1 MSQDPIAG
9 GERVA
14 VAGGGVIGTSIAWR
28 LAQRGCQVSLFDKS
42 AIGGEASWAAAGM
55 LSPGGE
61 IERPSDLAS
70 LAIESR
76 ALYSEFVREV
86 EKESGL
92 AIDFQECG
100 ALDIAYSEPEWDTL
114 LARARRQTEIGIRS
128 KQVTSDQVS
137 IFWPRVRGEGL
148 RGAFFYPGDAI
159 VNSRELMVALAA
171 ACRRCGVSIH
181 QDCPVHRV
189 EISES
194 GAAVES
200 CRGKERFEVAVI
212 AAGAWSSKIEIS
224 GAPPIPAAEPVK
236 GHLIGYQQ
244 PEQTCHTVVRHG
256 PAYLLQRANGLLIC
270 GASVEHVG
278 FNPEISPGIVSWLA
292 KEAGF
297 VLPHLQETTPSE
309 AWTGFRPGG
318 EALRLGVWHS
328 PRLYL
333 AYSHY
338 RNGILL
344 APLTAERAV
353 ASITANLRT
362 P

>member
-1 MSQDPIAG
+1 MSQNPITAG
-9 GERVA
+9 GRVA

-28 LAQRGCQVSLFDKS
+28 LAQHGWKVSLFDKS

-61 IERPSDLAS
+61 VERPSDLAS

-76 ALYSEFVREV
+76 ALYSEFVREL

-92 AIDFQECG
+92 AIDYQECG
-100 ALDIAYSEPEWDTL
+100 ALDLAYSEPEWDTL

-137 IFWPRVRGEGL
+137 IFWPRVRTRGL

-171 ACRRCGVSIH
+171 ACKSRGVSIH
-181 QDCPVHRV
+181 QSCPVNKV
-189 EISES
+189 EISDSE
-194 GAAVES
+194 AAVES
-200 CRGKERFEVAVI
+200 CRGKENFEVAVI
-212 AAGAWSSKIEIS
+212 AAGAWSNVIEIE
-224 GAPPIPAAEPVK
+224 GVPPIPAAEPVK

-244 PEQTCHTVVRHG
+244 PQETCYTVVRHG
-256 PAYLLQRANGLLIC
+256 HAYLLQRANGLLIC

-278 FNPEISPGIVSWLA
+278 FDAEISPEVVSWLT
-292 KEAGF
+292 EQAGF
-297 VLPHLQETTPSE
+297 VFPHLQETTPSE
-309 AWTGFRPGG
+309 VWTGFRPGG
-318 EALRLGVWHS
+318 DALRLDIWHS

-333 AYSHY
+333 AYGHY

-344 APLTAERAV
+344 APLSAERA
-353 ASITANLRT
+353 AAGISANLGT
-362 P
+362 Q